1 MSTNNCL
8 ANRTIVSE
16 RCAQFTIEN
25 YAHNYSIKSIAKDT
39 VPKYGGIDLSQSV
52 VRKRIVKRPL
62 TKYPRTSGCTSYGT
76 LTIDTSDKLII
87 EEATCI
93 DRRYCS

>member
-39 VPKYGGIDLSQSV
+39 VSKYGGIDLTQSV
-52 VRKRIVKRPL
+52 VKKRIVKRPL
-62 TKYPRTSGCTSYGT
+62 TKHHRTSGCTFYGT
-76 LTIDTSDKLII
+76 LTIDTSDKFTI
-87 EEATCI
+87 EEVTCI
-93 DRRYCS
+93 DRRCCS